1 MKILA
6 LHGSGS
12 SSEVT
17 RIQLDNIGLLQSEYD
32 VIYANGPISTQQPGP
47 GLTEIE
53 GLVTGPW
60 YSWLPHNLDESQLE
74 GYKVLSAICE
84 AVQTVLSIIDKAGPF
99 DGIFGFSQGGVI
111 ASLVSGLHQDPVL
124 QNALKDAA
132 GNSLSEGVYNEAF
145 FRTAIIACAAS
156 SIPISQL
163 RLRAGLGCVPVS
175 SFRSVH
181 LIGRKDDFKP
191 LSEALARSL
200 NPATT
205 EIIYLDDGHEINRRH
220 RGDTQISNFV
230 HRCLSNAQTDTEAHS
245 TDYSE
250 LEWSQSS
257 KLSSRSVA
265 KNIQIVA
272 VKLKIEQLPKTIIEV
287 LANQPA
293 NAPLLRLAREHN
305 ENISTTYGQMLSFC
319 QPGGKGDLRQ
329 LGVQANDIVAYLAPP
344 GGSAVAAAA
353 FLSIASQAC
362 AVPFSSNMSKVDA
375 LTALEQYRVT
385 HMILFDGVIAK
396 GVEAAFESFANIRSN
411 RLHRAIHSD
420 TDSPGLFT
428 FLNAIDKFQDQ
439 PPLANQ
445 PAANSL
451 LLRTSGTTSIPKVV
465 PLRQQDLIL
474 NGIILADGMDIN
486 AYDITYSVMPLD
498 HIGGISASI
507 LCSVAVGASI
517 TCDGLYSPQ
526 GMIDA
531 LMLSNP
537 QPTWYSAVPTIHHAT
552 ARYLQDQSEQYL
564 SQNGEF
570 HGHNLR
576 MIRSGAAALK
586 ESDRSLLTSIFGCDV
601 VSTYSMTELMP
612 ICQPPLKETGWHQ
625 KPAAVGVPVAAS
637 LAIVDPITLRP
648 LPFGHRGE
656 IVLSGPTVFSSYER
670 NPNANNY
677 SRFLMKLPQDRG
689 FHTWFMT
696 GDLGE
701 IDLDGVL
708 TIHGRLKELIKR
720 GGEQISPAE
729 IEGILAQHPSV
740 KVAICFSILSNT
752 YGEEVG
758 CALVLEPSSDEEITQ
773 KNVMSKMREFLIQKE
788 LSSYK
793 YPSVWKIVV
802 GDDLP
807 VTESKKYI
815 RSGLA
820 DVLGLTVGNI
830 ERRASMI
837 IDKRKIET
845 QPPTKRERR
854 SAVDLDN
861 SHNSGST
868 SVWGVTVGNI
878 ERRVSMLID
887 INKIETQPSTKQERT
902 SPVDLDNSHNSGS
915 TTIMARND
923 KPQVDWAALAGLRF
937 LLVCYVMFMHIGSN
951 ESWDAFSN
959 LRQFPWH
966 VHTFFAL
973 VGFSL
978 TVIIPSVINKK
989 LFISARISG
998 LYPLYGLAV
1007 ILALGNLLVSCNP
1020 STFSSVFS
1028 WISLPSSDGQMFC
1041 QGTPLMQ
1048 GSWLANVLLTVG
1060 IHLTGLQATPLWGA
1074 SWFLGFYLWF
1084 ISMYFQCLI
1093 IFPFVYNALYKYR
1106 DRKKRLLLLTI
1117 LVLVINVLIVLSF
1130 WYGYTIDVTGY
1141 GFFDR
1146 ITGERITPSP
1156 LQIELAGEENFAI
1169 LSFYLFAPFWMVYFI
1184 AGMCAAFLYGAI
1196 RPSEQL
1202 RTQVWGYVADTI
1214 TVIMVIIS
1222 VAHIAQG
1229 YYPFDLSVTEVT
1241 LDPFF
1246 MRPEAANSY
1255 ADPSTVNR
1263 AWDNIYGRLFAPIT
1277 LLWIFALS
1285 TGEGLTAKALRFS
1298 PLSQTL
1304 SLTTYS
1310 CFLFHQM
1317 VGQWYYAATRHGE
1330 WWGWWSH
1337 QKDFYWF
1344 SPQPIPVEWYEYFY
1358 IVGLVVLFSKI
1369 VQPLELAIRGA
1380 FGFFIN
1386 LFKKIKGG
1394 SIILDTEKTTISEIL
1409 LIIESLTGMEVKPE
1423 WSLEECGLASLGV
1436 VQFTNT
1442 LEHAFSTPEN
1452 QIKLSM
1458 TDIMS
1463 THNIYEIA
1471 SIVDN
1476 NIDSAKAELSR

>member
-1 MKILA
+1 LNLPKAKSPAARMRILA
-6 LHGSGS
+6 LHGGGS
-12 SSEVT
+12 NSEVT
-17 RIQLDNIGLLQSEYD
+17 KIQLDNIGFLKSEYD
-32 VIYANGPISTQQPGP
+32 VIYATGPISTQQPGT
-47 GLTEIE
+47 GLSEIE
-53 GLVTGPW
+53 GFVTGPW

-74 GYKVLSAICE
+74 GYQFLSAICE
-84 AVQTVLSIIDKAGPF
+84 AVQIVLSIIDKEGPF

-124 QNALKDAA
+124 QNALQDAVTTPP
-132 GNSLSEGVYNEAF
+132 SERAYNEAF

-156 SIPISQL
+156 SMPISQL

-205 EIIYLDDGHEINRRH
+205 EVLYLDDGHEINSRH
-220 RGDTQISNFV
+220 GGDTPVSNFV
-230 HRCLSNAQTDTEAHS
+230 HRHISDAQTDTQTHP
-245 TDYSE
+245 TIHSE

-265 KNIQIVA
+265 KNTQIVV
-272 VKLKIEQLPKTIIEV
+272 VKLKVEEFPKTIIEV
-287 LANQPA
+287 LAKQPG
-293 NAPLLRLAREHN
+293 NAPLLRLAREKN
-305 ENISTTYGQMLSFC
+305 ENILTTYGQMLSFC

-375 LTALEQYRVT
+375 LAALEQYEVT

-396 GVEAAFESFANIRSN
+396 GVEAAFEIFAKIGSN
-411 RLHRAIHSD
+411 RLHHAIHSD

-428 FLNAIDKFQDQ
+428 YLNAIDTFQNQ

-451 LLRTSGTTSIPKVV
+451 LLRTSGTTSIPKIV
-465 PLRQQDLIL
+465 PLPQQDLIL
-474 NGIILADGMDIN
+474 NGFILADGMGLS

-517 TCDGLYSPQ
+517 TCDALYSPQ

-537 QPTWYSAVPTIHHAT
+537 QPTWYSAVPTIHNAT

-625 KPAAVGVPVAAS
+625 KPASVGVPVAAS

-648 LPFGHRGE
+648 LPFGNRGE
-656 IVLSGPTVFSSYER
+656 VVISGPTVFSNYER
-670 NPNANNY
+670 NLNANNY
-677 SRFLMKLPQDRG
+677 SRFLMKSPQDSE

-701 IDLDGVL
+701 IDKDGTL

-729 IEGILAQHPSV
+729 IEDVLVQHQSV
-740 KVAICFSILSNT
+740 KTAVCFSVLSNT

-758 CALVLEPSSDEEITQ
+758 CALVLEPSSDEAITQ
-773 KNVMSKMREFLIQKE
+773 KNVMSKMREFLIQKG

-802 GDDLP
+802 DDDLP
-807 VTESKKYI
+807 MTGSKKYI
-815 RSGLA
+815 RSGLS
-820 DVLGLTVGNI
+820 DVLGVTVENI
-830 ERRASMI
+830 ERHAS
-837 IDKRKIET
+837 T
-845 QPPTKRERR
+845 P
-854 SAVDLDN
+854 
-861 SHNSGST
+861 
-868 SVWGVTVGNI
+868 
-878 ERRVSMLID
+878 ID
-887 INKIETQPSTKQERT
+887 ISKKKTRLSTKQERT
-902 SPVDLDNSHNSGS
+902 SPVELDNFHNHSNES
-915 TTIMARND
+915 TTIMAGND
-923 KPQVDWAALAGLRF
+923 KPQVDWEALAGLRF
-937 LLVCYVMFMHIGSN
+937 LLVCYVMFMHFGTN
-951 ESWDAFSN
+951 ESWGAFAN

-978 TVIIPSVINKK
+978 AVTMPSAIKTK

-998 LYPLYGLAV
+998 MYPLYAFAL

-1028 WISLPSSDGQMFC
+1028 WISLPSADGQMFC
-1041 QGTPLMQ
+1041 QGTPLVQ
-1048 GSWLANVLLTVG
+1048 DSWLVNVLLTVG

-1084 ISMYFQCLI
+1084 ISMYFQCVI

-1106 DRKKRLLLLTI
+1106 VQKKRLLLLTI
-1117 LVLVINVLIVLSF
+1117 LVLVINALIVLAF
-1130 WYGYTIDVTGY
+1130 WYGYVIDANGY

-1146 ITGERITPSP
+1146 ITGESTSPSP
-1156 LQIELAGEENFAI
+1156 LQIELAGKENLVI
-1169 LSFYLFAPFWMVYFI
+1169 LGFYLFAPFWMVYFI
-1184 AGMCAAFLYGAI
+1184 AGMCAAFLYAAI
-1196 RPSEQL
+1196 HPTEQL
-1202 RTQVWGYVADTI
+1202 RSQVWGYVADTI
-1214 TVIMVIIS
+1214 TVIMVMVS
-1222 VAHIAQG
+1222 VAHVAQG
-1229 YYPFDLSVTEVT
+1229 FYPLDLSVTEVV

-1285 TGEGLTAKALRFS
+1285 TGKGLTAKALRFS

-1317 VGQWYYAATRHGE
+1317 IGQWYYAATRHGE
-1330 WWGWWSH
+1330 WWNWWSH

-1344 SPQPIPVEWYEYFY
+1344 SPQPVPVEWYEYFY
-1358 IVGLVVLFSKI
+1358 LVALVVLFSKI
-1369 VQPLELAIRGA
+1369 VQPLEPVIRSI
-1380 FGFFIN
+1380 FSFFIN
-1386 LFKKIKGG
+1386 LLKQLRRD
-1394 SIILDTEKTTISEIL
+1394 SVVLNTEKTTTSDIL
-1409 LIIESLTGMEVKPE
+1409 LIIQSITGMEVKPE
-1423 WSLEECGLASLGV
+1423 WSLGECGLASLGI

-1442 LEHAFSTPEN
+1442 LVNTFSTPEYK
-1452 QIKLSM
+1452 IKLSM
-1458 TDIMS
+1458 PDVMS
-1463 THNIYEIA
+1463 AHNIHDIA

-1476 NIDSAKAELSR
+1476 QIDAATAELCR